1 MRSGNLPVRY
11 EVINEGPKSK
21 LASTISQSQTT
32 VSLVDA
38 SLYPSSG
45 TIYVDN
51 ELINYTGKSGNTL
64 TGITRA
70 ASFGNYSS
78 GSFRTYTAGAAAS
91 HSEGSGAIL
100 LSNTATPVI
109 SHWGSAFL
117 TDGLFD
123 SDRGYIFNY
132 PYVGGTIST
141 TKTTAFMIR
150 LSPSV
155 SNAITGDLGQRE
167 LINRAQLLLKSL
179 EFTPTGGSTS
189 QAVIIE
195 GILNPSNYPSNP
207 SLVQWF
213 TLTSQGAGGQP
224 SFAQIANASAIT
236 WEGGAQTINAATAEV
251 QNYFTSWWY
260 KSY

>member
-1 MRSGNLPVRY
+1 MH
-11 EVINEGPKSK
+11 
-21 LASTISQSQTT
+21 
-32 VSLVDA
+32 

-64 TGITRA
+64 TGITRS

-78 GSFRTYTAGAAAS
+78 GSFRTYTAGVAAPHAS
-91 HSEGSGAIL
+91 GTGAIL

-132 PYVGGTIST
+132 PFIGGTIST
-141 TKTTAFMIR
+141 TKVTTFMIR
-150 LSPSV
+150 LAPSV

-179 EFTPTGGSTS
+179 EFTPTGGSSS
-189 QAVIIE
+189 QAVVIE

-207 SLVQWF
+207 AAVQWF
-213 TLTSQGAGGQP
+213 SLTSQGAGGQP
-224 SFAQIANASAIT
+224 SFAQIANAASVA
-236 WEGGAQTINAATAEV
+236 WEGGAQTINATTTFT
-251 QNYFTSWWY
+251 QNYFTQY
-260 KSY
+260 QDIQQN